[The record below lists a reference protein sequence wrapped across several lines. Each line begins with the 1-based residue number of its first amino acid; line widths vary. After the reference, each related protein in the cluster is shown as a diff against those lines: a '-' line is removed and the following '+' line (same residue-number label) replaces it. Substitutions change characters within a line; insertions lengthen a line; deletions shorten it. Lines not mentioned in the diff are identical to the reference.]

1 MSPALA
7 RAAAPEGREPS
18 WRSDGHGSVSAPMD
32 MGRSALRWTRTVSAP
47 MDTDGRAHDWGAE
60 GDGGGRAVQVAVAE
74 GEGAAIRRQQPV
86 ATARGCRSSTHF
98 RGSSVEPV
106 SDPMHAASP

>member
-32 MGRSALRWTRTVSAP
+32 
-47 MDTDGRAHDWGAE
+47 TDGHAHDWGAG

>member
-32 MGRSALRWTRTVSAP
+32 
-47 MDTDGRAHDWGAE
+47 TDGRAHDWGAE
-60 GDGGGRAVQVAVAE
+60 GDGAGRAVQVAVAE